1 MFISSV
7 IHNSQKNGNN
17 SNVHQLINKQNV
29 AHPNNGI
36 LFGHKKEWST
46 NATTWINLENI
57 MLCERSQSQKT
68 TVVTKD
74 ILWFFNFHV
83 ISFI

>member
-46 NATTWINLENI
+46 NATAWMSLENI
-57 MLCERSQSQKT
+57 MLSERSQ
-68 TVVTKD
+68 TKRS
-74 ILWFFNFHV
+74 HTA
-83 ISFI
+83 